1 MLNFFFHLMPTTLF
15 FSVYIFLVFQRKN
28 LNIDPLFFDSAC
40 SLLSIFASVSAYFF
54 IISFANFV
62 DFYMFA
68 QNSLESSSVTEIL
81 CGCDHLKDGE
91 NIKENGGRTVSEKI
105 NYPLAFFDVF
115 YCRLL
120 FI

>member
-1 MLNFFFHLMPTTLF
+1 MLNFFFHLIPIALF

-40 SLLSIFASVSAYFF
+40 SLLSIFASVSAY
-54 IISFANFV
+54 
-62 DFYMFA
+62 FYMFA

-105 NYPLAFFDVF
+105 NYPLAFFVTF
-115 YCRLL
+115 
-120 FI
+120 FIVVCFLSEQ